1 MKYCYFI
8 LILSYSP
15 FLLVSFLPAD
25 FLVNPRFYFTIVNY
39 FSNNIVKTMVNAGC
53 SLVFIFPRIKL
64 NIAGRSRMRTGAS
77 GNVEGGTGTGSDFL
91 REMAGKRYPH
101 TVWP

>member
-39 FSNNIVKTMVNAGC
+39 FINNIVKTMVNAGC
-53 SLVFIFPRIKL
+53 SLVLSSQEL
-64 NIAGRSRMRTGAS
+64 NSILQVRAGCGQEPPAT
-77 GNVEGGTGTGSDFL
+77 
-91 REMAGKRYPH
+91 
-101 TVWP
+101 

>member
-1 MKYCYFI
+1 
-8 LILSYSP
+8 
-15 FLLVSFLPAD
+15 
-25 FLVNPRFYFTIVNY
+25 
-39 FSNNIVKTMVNAGC
+39 MVNAGC

-64 NIAGRSRMRTGAS
+64 NIAGQSRMRTGAS